1 MIYKFYDTAALAE
14 AREHI
19 FDNLENERP
28 VISTWTLDKLNDL
41 SFLTN
46 RKNDYDIHIYED
58 NVIPRF
64 AGYKDIE
71 SLMAAID
78 YDDRVHPDETV
89 FVSNSIVLREI
100 ANQFFGEDSIE
111 KYTPKED
118 RRLGYQELYL
128 NDDQLAKFY
137 SNLNFNTFNNKINEY
152 VIIYD
157 NKSGELVDTRKW
169 AGSEYVPIRF
179 KAFESTQ
186 LGVIRPMKKDVY
198 QQLAFDSLISNKITM
213 LKGPAGS
220 GKTIISLGYLFSELE
235 RGKLDKIVI
244 FCNTV
249 ATKDAARLGFY
260 PGTRDTKLLDS
271 QIGNLLASKLGGM
284 VAVEKLIHE
293 EKLILLPMSD
303 IRGYD
308 TSGMRAGVYISEAQ
322 NMSIPLMKLV
332 LQRIGEDSVCIIDG
346 DDKAQVDDENFSGE
360 NNGMRRVSQVFAGH
374 QVYGEVE
381 LKYIHRSRIAEIAE
395 FL

>member
-19 FDNLENERP
+19 FDNLETERP
-28 VISTWTLDKLNDL
+28 VISTWSLDKLKDL

-46 RKNDYDIHIYED
+46 RKDDYDIHIYEGD
-58 NVIPRF
+58 IILRF

-89 FVSNSIVLREI
+89 FVSNSIALRQI

-111 KYTPKED
+111 KYTPKDD

-128 NDDQLAKFY
+128 NEDQLAKFY
-137 SNLNFNTFNNKINEY
+137 SNLNFNTFDNKINEY

-157 NKSGELVDTRKW
+157 NNTGELVDTRKW
-169 AGSEYVPIRF
+169 TGNEYVPIRF

-284 VAVEKLIHE
+284 MAVEKLIHE

-374 QVYGEVE
+374 SVYGEVE
-381 LKYIHRSRIAEIAE
+381 LKYIHRSQIAEIAE

>member
-19 FDNLENERP
+19 FDNLETERP
-28 VISTWTLDKLNDL
+28 VINTWSLNKLKDL

-46 RKNDYDIHIYED
+46 RKDDYDIHIYEG
-58 NVIPRF
+58 NMIPRF

-78 YDDRVHPDETV
+78 YDDKVHPDETI
-89 FVSNSIVLREI
+89 FVSNSIALRQI

-111 KYTPKED
+111 KYTPKDD

-128 NDDQLAKFY
+128 NEDQLAKFY
-137 SNLNFNTFNNKINEY
+137 SNLNFNSFDNKINEY

-157 NKSGELVDTRKW
+157 NNTGELVDTRKW
-169 AGSEYVPIRF
+169 TGNEYVPIRF

-381 LKYIHRSRIAEIAE
+381 LKYIHRSQIAEIAE

>member
-19 FDNLENERP
+19 FDNLDKEKP
-28 VISTWTLDKLNDL
+28 VVSTWSLDRLKDL

-46 RKNDYDIHIYED
+46 RKDDYEIHIYEG
-58 NVIPRF
+58 NMIPRF
-64 AGYKDIE
+64 SDYKDIE

-78 YDDRVHPDETV
+78 YDDRIHPDETV
-89 FVSNSIVLREI
+89 FVSNSIALREI
-100 ANQFFGEDSIE
+100 ANQFFGNDSIE
-111 KYTPKED
+111 KYEPKDEQIA
-118 RRLGYQELYL
+118 GYQEFYL
-128 NDDQLAKFY
+128 NEEQLADFY
-137 SNLNFNTFNNKINEY
+137 SNLNFNTFNTHINEY

-157 NKSGELVDTRKW
+157 NKSGELLDTRKW
-169 AGSEYVPIRF
+169 TGEGYMPLRF
-179 KAFESTQ
+179 RPFESAQ
-186 LGVIRPMKKDVY
+186 LGTIKPIKHDVY
-198 QQLAFDSLISNKITM
+198 QQLAFDSLLSNQITM

-220 GKTIISLGYLFSELE
+220 GKTLMSLGYLFSELE

-284 VAVEKLIHE
+284 MAVEKLIAE
-293 EKLILLPMSD
+293 EKLILLPLSD

-322 NMSIPLMKLV
+322 NMSIPLMKLA

-346 DDKAQVDDENFSGE
+346 DDKAQVDDESFAGK
-360 NNGMRRVSQVFAGH
+360 NNGMKRVSSIF
-374 QVYGEVE
+374 YGKDFFGQVE
-381 LKYIHRSRIAEIAE
+381 LQHIHRSKIAETAE
-395 FL
+395 LL